1 MNKKPLQEEV
11 KDQHMIKDN
20 CDLIFLY
27 WDEPVYNRDKPSKLK
42 INKNDRTKSST
53 NRKKSINKKKGA

>member
-1 MNKKPLQEEV
+1 
-11 KDQHMIKDN
+11 MIKDN